1 MAQQQDEH
9 GGDAAAMRV
18 AIEAS
23 RIANEALAQIKSHER
38 VCDVRYQGIEK
49 HMAQQIE
56 VGKAT
61 KDSVSRIYDRMWTI
75 LGSAF
80 LIVAG
85 AIIAVGLWVYQQ
97 DRQDTQSRLDRAE
110 QHYQQR
116 R

>member
-1 MAQQQDEH
+1 MSQQDE
-9 GGDAAAMRV
+9 GGTTAIQV

-23 RIANEALAQIKSHER
+23 RIANDALAQIKAHER

-56 VGKAT
+56 LGKAT

-85 AIIAVGLWVYQQ
+85 AIVAVGIWVYQQ
-97 DRQDTQSRLDRAE
+97 DRQDTQTRLDRAE
-110 QHYQQR
+110 QYYQQQR